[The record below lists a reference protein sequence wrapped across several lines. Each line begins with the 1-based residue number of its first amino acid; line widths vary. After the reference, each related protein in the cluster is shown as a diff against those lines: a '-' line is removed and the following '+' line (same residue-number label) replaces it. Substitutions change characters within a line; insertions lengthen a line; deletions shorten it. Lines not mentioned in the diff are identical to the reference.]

1 MKNFLSTLV
10 ASAAI
15 IAFAGGCASKP
26 QPAPAGKGVCPAKG
40 SSCCVSKT
48 QCKSKAQQC
57 PTQSSSQCTAPKT
70 SSN

>member
-10 ASAAI
+10 ASAALV
-15 IAFAGGCASKP
+15 AFAGGCASKP
-26 QPAPAGKGVCPAKG
+26 QPAPAGKGVCPVQG
-40 SSCCVSKT
+40 SCCASKT

-57 PTQSSSQCTAPKT
+57 STQSSSQCSVKKA

>member
-1 MKNFLSTLV
+1 MKNFLFSLA

-15 IAFAGGCASKP
+15 VAFAGGCASKP

-40 SSCCVSKT
+40 ASCCAAKT

-57 PTQSSSQCTAPKT
+57 PTQSSSQCTVKKT
-70 SSN
+70 TSN